1 MPLRRKRYKLKRR
14 RAKVAETSR
23 LRQPDASQPSPVDC
37 DSGEILA
44 RLTRI
49 ETGYSELDR
58 LLAEMEKRLPDPEP
72 ASPPNKPR

>member
-1 MPLRRKRYKLKRR
+1 MPLRRNRYKLKRR
-14 RAKVAETSR
+14 RVKVAETGR
-23 LRQPDASQPSPVDC
+23 LRQPDANQPSSVDC

-58 LLAEMEKRLPDPEP
+58 LLAQMESRLPDPEP
-72 ASPPNKPR
+72 VSPPNKPR